1 MFEAFSP
8 LFPGTEFIQERRFTR
23 LHRLVIGLETGF
35 LEQELIESPQSV
47 HALDLDGWTPLHWAS
62 RCGNYRAMC
71 LLLEHGADPHQGTR
85 NDKRNALHLA
95 AQSNSAPCVQRLL
108 QYRRG
113 NLLLDI
119 DGSDSYGSTP
129 LRLSACLNSAA
140 TTATLIQH
148 GANLNIGERFGETPL
163 QGAVF
168 ENAHEVITHLMTA
181 GADYTLKTIFGNT
194 IMHWAANEADQ
205 QTLKILSEA
214 KMRGVDVDAKNA
226 DGITAIELAAMR
238 CKHDETLR
246 SSFERLV
253 NSLSDEQDEEEELA
267 SFVSGTSSEESWK
280 SVEDVVWHEADWA
293 AETDVLER
301 LDLSVC

>member
-1 MFEAFSP
+1 M
-8 LFPGTEFIQERRFTR
+8 
-23 LHRLVIGLETGF
+23 IGLETGF

-95 AQSNSAPCVQRLL
+95 AQSNSAPCVQRIL

-168 ENAHEVITHLMTA
+168 ENAHEVITQLMTA

-293 AETDVLER
+293 AETNVLER